1 MSLNYSSLSF
11 NRNPTHKVDSGL
23 IKEPVPKPSDIFE
36 GFKNRKNCK
45 KKDYKKKGKGCGCG
59 CGGKK

>member
-1 MSLNYSSLSF
+1 MSLNYTSLSF
-11 NRNPTHKVDSGL
+11 NRNPTHKVVSGL

-36 GFKNRKNCK
+36 GN